1 MIAAEVVT
9 VHGHSSEHQ
18 GNHNGGGLPDLDWVV
33 EEAFWE
39 ERYRSSGGLWSGR
52 PNAQL
57 VAEAA
62 GLTPGRALDAGC
74 GEGGDATWLAERGW
88 AVTAVD
94 ISTVALARAAT
105 RAAEISPDV
114 ARRIDWRHADLTS
127 WMPDGPY
134 DLVSMHFM
142 QAPPGVREPLFRRM
156 AGAVAPAG
164 TLLIVGHHLS
174 HQVATI
180 SEHHPALFFTG
191 TDVVSVLD
199 PERWRVV
206 LDTAPG
212 RDITGPGGQPVRT
225 RNIVVRAERRA
236 SAPD

>member
-1 MIAAEVVT
+1 
-9 VHGHSSEHQ
+9 VHGHTSEHQ
-18 GNHNGGGLPDLDWVV
+18 GSHNGSGRSDLDWVM

-39 ERYRSSGGLWSGR
+39 ERYRSSDGLWSGR

-62 GLTPGRALDAGC
+62 GLVPGRALDAGC
-74 GEGGDATWLAERGW
+74 GEGGDALWLAGRGW
-88 AVTAVD
+88 EVTAVD
-94 ISTVALARAAT
+94 VSAVALARAAT

-114 ARRIDWRHADLTS
+114 ARRIDWRHADLIS
-127 WMPDGPY
+127 WVPDGRY

-142 QAPPGVREPLFRRM
+142 QAPPGVRQSLFRRM
-156 AGAVAPAG
+156 ADAVAPGG

-174 HQVATI
+174 QQIAAVN
-180 SEHHPALFFTG
+180 EHPRALFFTG
-191 TDVVSVLD
+191 ADVVAVLD

-212 RDITGPGGQPVRT
+212 REITGPDGEPVPT
-225 RNIVVRAERRA
+225 RNIVVRAERLA
-236 SAPD
+236 DPPA